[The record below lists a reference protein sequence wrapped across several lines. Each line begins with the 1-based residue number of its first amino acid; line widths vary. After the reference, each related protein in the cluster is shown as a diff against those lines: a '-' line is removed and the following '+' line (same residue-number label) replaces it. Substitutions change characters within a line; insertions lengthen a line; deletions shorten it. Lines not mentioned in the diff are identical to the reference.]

1 MDLVRYLIKRER
13 PVLFPKSSECRQVGT
28 ANLGQLEMENSS
40 KRKQHRGSCFSFTC
54 IFNGATLVF
63 TAAATAC
70 LSLALLTNHWE
81 TVTFARDQVQ
91 RVANRSQHT
100 LSWINKHLV
109 RVDTSEDGVS
119 KTVKVYSRQKTN
131 ADLVFLISL
140 YGGVNAICTDISDE
154 ERTELLKDGFSPPVC
169 LSYLTPE
176 GLVFRNAWL
185 VRMRNLAMSCAMVCL
200 ILLATCALVGSFGL
214 IKRQLSAVMVT
225 GVMFF
230 LAALFGLFT
239 LAFMYFKRVKPEG
252 VYTSTIIDKGIPVE
266 YLRAREF
273 TMGWSALLGWCG
285 IILCAISSIFW
296 LLLARVLRYQAF
308 TIT

>member
-1 MDLVRYLIKRER
+1 
-13 PVLFPKSSECRQVGT
+13 
-28 ANLGQLEMENSS
+28 MENSS
-40 KRKQHRGSCFSFTC
+40 KRKQHRGSCYSFTS
-54 IFNGATLVF
+54 IFTGATLVS
-63 TAAATAC
+63 TVAATAC
-70 LSLALLTNHWE
+70 LSIALLTNHWE
-81 TVTFARDQVQ
+81 TVTFVRDQVE
-91 RVANRSQHT
+91 RVANSSQHS
-100 LSWINKHLV
+100 LRWVSKRLA

-119 KTVKVYSRQKTN
+119 KIVKGVSSSVYSQQKMNNSTG
-131 ADLVFLISL
+131 DLIFLITL

-154 ERTELLKDGFSPPVC
+154 ERSKLLTDEFSPPVC

-185 VRMRNLAMSCAMVCL
+185 VRMHNLAMSCAMVSL
-200 ILLATCALVGSFGL
+200 ILLATCALVGAFGL
-214 IKRQLSAVMVT
+214 MKRQLSAIMVT

-252 VYTSTIIDKGIPVE
+252 VHTSTVIDKGIPVE

-273 TMGWSALLGWCG
+273 TMGWSALLGLG
-285 IILCAISSIFW
+285 GVILCSISSIFW
-296 LLLARVLRYQAF
+296 LLLARVLRYQSF

>member
-185 VRMRNLAMSCAMVCL
+185 VP
-200 ILLATCALVGSFGL
+200 
-214 IKRQLSAVMVT
+214 
-225 GVMFF
+225 
-230 LAALFGLFT
+230 LFGLFT